1 MAKKFINAANT
12 CLFLMEPVKCGG
24 FGFSLPAG
32 LCVVGPGICQ
42 GPTVDA

>member
-24 FGFSLPAG
+24 FSLPAG
-32 LCVVGPGICQ
+32 LCVFGPGICQ